1 MCAVKRALLFGA
13 LWLAATAATGAV
25 AWGAVRLAGEQTAE
39 QAVRP
44 MTARQLEA
52 LAASSTTGAAA
63 TGAVTSTSIDPVT
76 TSIASTT
83 GTGATTTGAAN
94 TTTTTVGTSTTA
106 AGAGPV
112 VAARQTPGGTVVV
125 SLQSGRLSL
134 VSATPA
140 AGFFVEV
147 EERGPDEVVVVFEGS
162 EGGEILVRAAVD
174 DDEIAF
180 EIETGEDD

>member
-1 MCAVKRALLFGA
+1 LLFGA

-44 MTARQLEA
+44 MTARQVEA
-52 LAASSTTGAAA
+52 LAASSTTGAA
-63 TGAVTSTSIDPVT
+63 TSTSTRPVNA
-76 TSIASTT
+76 SAVSTT
-83 GTGATTTGAAN
+83 TAAVG
-94 TTTTTVGTSTTA
+94 TTTTTA
-106 AGAGPV
+106 AEAGPV

-125 SLQSGRLSL
+125 SLQGGRLSL

-147 EERGPDEVVVVFEGS
+147 EESGPDEVVVVFEGG
-162 EGGEILVRAAVD
+162 EGSEILVRASVE
-174 DDEIAF
+174 DDEISF

>member
-1 MCAVKRALLFGA
+1 MKRALLFGA

-44 MTARQLEA
+44 MTARQVEA
-52 LAASSTTGAAA
+52 LAASSTTGAA
-63 TGAVTSTSIDPVT
+63 TSTSTRPVN
-76 TSIASTT
+76 TSAVSTT
-83 GTGATTTGAAN
+83 TTAVG
-94 TTTTTVGTSTTA
+94 TTTTTA
-106 AGAGPV
+106 AEAGPV

-125 SLQSGRLSL
+125 SLQGGRLSL
-134 VSATPA
+134 VGATPA

-147 EERGPDEVVVVFEGS
+147 EESGPDEVVVVFEGG
-162 EGGEILVRAAVD
+162 EGSEILVRASVEY
-174 DDEIAF
+174 DEISF

>member
-1 MCAVKRALLFGA
+1 VKRVLLFVA
-13 LWLAATAATGAV
+13 LWAAATAVTGAA

-44 MTARQLEA
+44 MTARQVEA
-52 LAASSTTGAAA
+52 LAASSTTGAA
-63 TGAVTSTSIDPVT
+63 TSTSTRPVN
-76 TSIASTT
+76 TSAVSTT
-83 GTGATTTGAAN
+83 TTAVG
-94 TTTTTVGTSTTA
+94 TTTTTA
-106 AGAGPV
+106 AEAGPV

-125 SLQSGRLSL
+125 SLQGGRLSL

-147 EERGPDEVVVVFEGS
+147 EESGPDEVVVVFEGG
-162 EGGEILVRAAVD
+162 EGSEILVRASVEY
-174 DDEIAF
+174 DEISF

>member
-1 MCAVKRALLFGA
+1 MKRALLFGA

-44 MTARQLEA
+44 MTARQVEA
-52 LAASSTTGAAA
+52 LAASSTTGAA
-63 TGAVTSTSIDPVT
+63 TSTSTRPVN
-76 TSIASTT
+76 TSAVSTT
-83 GTGATTTGAAN
+83 TTAVG
-94 TTTTTVGTSTTA
+94 TTTTTA
-106 AGAGPV
+106 AEAGPV

-125 SLQSGRLSL
+125 SLQGGRLSL

-147 EERGPDEVVVVFEGS
+147 EESGPDEVVVVFEGG
-162 EGGEILVRAAVD
+162 EGSEILVRASVEY
-174 DDEIAF
+174 DEISF